1 MDYSPASAEEPPNPS
16 IYTAP
21 GPNPWYRRGDAVPP
35 AASQLGREADPGDT
49 AGKTIERTAEP
60 PPGPFDGIG
69 KIGEKLTE
77 SLEKGAMVVV
87 VVLALVLAI
96 EVAK

>member
-1 MDYSPASAEEPPNPS
+1 LEGDIEKEKEVDVS
-16 IYTAP
+16 IRLP
-21 GPNPWYRRGDAVPP
+21 R
-35 AASQLGREADPGDT
+35 T
-49 AGKTIERTAEP
+49 AGKTLERAAEP

-69 KIGEKLTE
+69 KIGEKLAE
-77 SLEKGAMVVV
+77 SLEKAATVVV

>member
-21 GPNPWYRRGDAVPP
+21 GSIPWYRRGDAPP

-69 KIGEKLTE
+69 KIGEKLAE
-77 SLEKGAMVVV
+77 SLEKAATVVV